1 MKKITNILLLS
12 ILCLGIS
19 GCTNNFA
26 KDNNQ
31 ENNQNIDSETT
42 KEKQNIA
49 IEFSKEEVEI
59 DESSK
64 TNQMFTKLIE
74 YGDELYNN
82 NNYTKYGK
90 KDNIYFISLNNLES
104 LNYDI
109 SIFAGEDGTVC
120 DKEKSGIYF
129 DTDNYFNIDFQE
141 ASPVVPILIGC
152 SKEEQ
157 NTK

>member
-1 MKKITNILLLS
+1 MKKIINILLLS
-12 ILCLGIS
+12 ILCLYIS
-19 GCTNNFA
+19 GCTNNN
-26 KDNNQ
+26 D
-31 ENNQNIDSETT
+31 QNIDSEIPS
-42 KEKQNIA
+42 EKQNTD
-49 IEFSKEEVEI
+49 IEFSKEEKEI
-59 DESSK
+59 DENSK
-64 TNQMFTKLIE
+64 TSQMFTKLIE

-109 SIFAGEDGTVC
+109 SIFVGEDGIVC

-129 DTDNYFNIDFQE
+129 DTDNFFKNNIQGP
-141 ASPVVPILIGC
+141 PVIPILIGC

-157 NTK
+157 NIK

>member
-1 MKKITNILLLS
+1 MKKIINILLLS
-12 ILCLGIS
+12 ILCLYIS
-19 GCTNNFA
+19 GCTNNV
-26 KDNNQ
+26 KDNSQ
-31 ENNQNIDSETT
+31 ENNQNIDS
-42 KEKQNIA
+42 KIPSEKQNTD
-49 IEFSKEEVEI
+49 IEFSKEKIEI
-59 DESSK
+59 DENSK
-64 TNQMFTKLIE
+64 TSQMFTKLVE

-109 SIFAGEDGTVC
+109 SIFAGEDNTVC

-157 NTK
+157 NIK

>member
-1 MKKITNILLLS
+1 MKKIINILLLS
-12 ILCLGIS
+12 ILCLYIS
-19 GCTNNFA
+19 GCTNNNA
-26 KDNNQ
+26 KDLGQGND
-31 ENNQNIDSETT
+31 QNIDSEIPS
-42 KEKQNIA
+42 EKQNTD
-49 IEFSKEEVEI
+49 IEFSKEEKEI
-59 DESSK
+59 DENSK
-64 TNQMFTKLIE
+64 TSQMFTKLIE

-109 SIFAGEDGTVC
+109 SIFVGKDNTVC

-129 DTDNYFNIDFQE
+129 DTDNFFKNDIQGP
-141 ASPVVPILIGC
+141 PVVPILIGC

-157 NTK
+157 NIK